1 MNTKGKLISIFIV
14 LTMIVSIIST
24 NMYSAFAEET
34 DYITAEENNLKISLT
49 NKSGVPLGGENS
61 PSISNGDEIII
72 NLGFE
77 IKNNNVGKDTLCID
91 LSKLEFIKDLL
102 GGTCFTPG
110 NDNVGSFTVEGDK
123 VYIKYKWDELKKCFP
138 NSSEYSTTVSING
151 KANYSDDNIGS
162 DGKIKFIIKNQE
174 ISVPSVS
181 PDSNI
186 KLEKTRLGDG
196 KNNNENVVVI
206 DNETY
211 QKFQIK
217 ATSNGGSN
225 TNVVLND
232 ELHSSNLSF
241 VESGTMAPTMTV
253 DNQTVSLDSSNFSV
267 NGQTATFKIGN
278 LDKDKEAIITYW
290 VKIGSGAYSEGTDK
304 RYNTLQSS
312 FTNNN
317 GESVSSNP
325 SCWTEVK
332 VNNIYVDKY
341 AQDKGTNAGK
351 KEVEWTISV
360 TGGDLNNG
368 YKFKDEETGSGDIVH
383 GKLKSHSNIVI
394 KRDNEEIGTITYDQ
408 LNSLTISDEDDLTN
422 NKIKLGKGEKLT
434 LTYTNTYE
442 ISTVDISTGYFTKNK
457 VEVKKDNFP
466 TSEKEAWYT
475 IVPVLNV
482 SINKSF
488 TNYDLKN
495 KKISWKV
502 DVKVPADFTKLKLN
516 DFVGQGHEMIL
527 DSLKINNEK
536 KNFIQ
541 NEDGSYSVDLTD
553 ITNYEV
559 EGSYHKY
566 TFTYDTKDL
575 LTDLQLI
582 NKASISYE
590 YNNNSGKADSEV
602 ITYDKNPIIS
612 KSGESEW
619 VNGIAN
625 GVQKWRVKFNL
636 QVINLQNDKNT
647 LKITDTLPEN
657 LELVKNSFKLGNED
671 VNLNITNNGQVFEA
685 DITNILREYTKNHPN
700 EKEVELTYKTKFID
714 LDKGITGKN
723 LINQI
728 QANYN
733 GQVAEPKEGTTWAEF
748 NPGGVL
754 SKSMGNYN
762 IQNPTTLSY
771 TIEVNKT
778 ATQLAPD
785 NETTLQ
791 VVDTLGSAL
800 KYNEN
805 GIKIVKVDM
814 NNSWKEID
822 ITDQCNIAIDQ
833 SKNTMTIDV
842 PDKTYLKI
850 TYTCQINLPSGT
862 KIDDSSSQELKDSV
876 SNKVTLQ
883 GTRNLNRTENKVF
896 KGEIKS
902 ASSTTHPIN
911 CSLQINKVDSSD
923 NQKKLKGATFKIYMV
938 KVVNGK
944 FEKVNKDEVHSY
956 GGSQEKT
963 TDNNGELVF
972 NNLMFDQYYCYEE
985 IGNPK
990 GYTGT
995 VKGYV
1000 LFDGNEPKQNVES
1013 EIPEGTKLQ
1022 RVYNYIGSISI
1033 DVKNKKVDTGE
1044 LKITKTISGISSQ
1057 TDLEKAKSSIKFKVT
1072 SKNNSDQV
1080 NEYTLNDFEYNESTK
1095 KWELKLNK
1103 EVGEYTV
1110 EEVVSDV
1117 DGYTLK
1123 ETTYTVNSSASV
1135 DGKAKVEKEK
1145 TTEVDFKN
1153 TYEQE
1158 KHNVVISK
1166 IDATSKLMI
1175 AGAKLQ
1181 ILNKDNTKVAHWESV
1196 EGKTKS
1202 LELAPGTY
1210 TLKEKEAPAGYKIA
1224 NPIQFTVTK
1233 DGNVKIG
1240 DTVVDQVVMED
1251 SKTSGKLTI
1260 TKTLLG
1266 IPNDDAKNKIKFV
1279 VTNNAT
1285 SKSTTY
1291 RLDDFEYD
1299 ETNNIWKKTLDVVEG
1314 GYTVEEIVEDSA
1326 GYQLELYSYQVTQ
1339 NNLQQNKVLEKKNTN
1354 VEVKDNQETTIA
1366 FTNSYKLKK
1375 HDVKISKQDLIS
1387 GDNIEG
1393 ASLQIKN
1400 KDTNEITNIVSTNQD
1415 QIVKLT
1421 FGNYIL
1427 TEILAPNGYKIAP
1440 SIEFTVTKDGKVKV
1454 NGNEVEKVIM
1464 KDQPIGKLIIT
1475 KTIKGDLTKEQAKN
1489 SIKFKV
1495 TNNKTNEENTY
1506 LLENFN
1512 YNENTKTWTKELTQV
1527 AGGYTVEELVTSI
1540 KGHKLSLTQYQ
1551 INEDGT
1557 IKKVTDKKA
1566 ENVIVKKGKT
1576 TFIEF
1581 ENNYDLDVYDVEI
1594 EKTDISGTKEVNGA
1608 KLKVIDANE
1617 IVETWTSGQ
1626 NGEKTHK
1633 LKLVPGKYT
1642 LIEESAPYGYRK
1654 AQNIE
1659 FIVDENGKIVGT
1671 NSNKVIMKDENTQ
1684 GKLILTKTI
1693 EGNISKEEAKNI
1705 TFKVTNQQTNKSEEY
1720 TLDKF
1725 DYDEANKT
1733 WTKELDV
1740 LAGQYTVEET
1750 NSSIPG
1756 YTVTTVYTVGNKEE
1770 KESKAENV
1778 QVDDQ
1783 GETTIA
1789 FTNSYKLKKSDVKIS
1804 KQDLISG
1811 DNIVG
1816 ASLQIKNKD
1825 TNEITNIVSTNQDQT
1840 VQLTFGNYILTEI
1853 LAPNGY
1859 KIAPSIEF
1867 TVTKDGK
1874 IMIDGNEV
1882 EKVIMKDQPVG
1893 KLMIIKTIKGDL
1905 TKEQAESSIKF
1916 EVTNN
1921 DSKDKKEYALSDF
1934 AYDGNNWK
1942 LELEENTGGYTVKE
1956 VVSDVDGYTLKETT
1970 YTVGNDTESGKKVSI
1985 DIEKGKTTTV
1995 AFENTYERTRY
2006 EVNIDKVDDSNEKL
2020 MGAKLQVL
2028 DETGQEVDNWTTD
2041 GTTHLLRLLPGTY
2054 TLHEIKAPEGYLTA
2068 EDITF
2073 VVGNDGKIVD
2083 HKDNIIVMKDQE
2095 KPGKLMITKTIKGD
2109 LAKEQAE
2116 KSIKFE
2122 VTNNDSKDKKE
2133 YALSDF
2139 TYDGNNWKLELEE
2152 NTGGYTVKEVVNN
2165 VEGYTLKETTYTV
2178 GNDTESGKKV
2188 SIDIEKGKTTT
2199 VAFENTY
2206 EKVDIPPKEDDT
2218 PNNENK
2224 DSSNDQP
2231 QVVSNDPKK
2240 NSSQKN
2246 NKQSTKTGDESALL
2260 ENMALMIVSLFGV
2273 LKGCKVYYKRKEC

>member
-1 MNTKGKLISIFIV
+1 MKTKSKLISIFIV

-34 DYITAEENNLKISLT
+34 DYITAEENNLNISLT

-61 PSISNGDEIII
+61 PSISNGDEIIL

-91 LSKLEFIKDLL
+91 LSTLAFIKDLL

-151 KANYSDDNIGS
+151 KANYNDDNIGS
-162 DGKIKFIIKNQE
+162 DGKINFIIKNKV

-206 DNETY
+206 DNESY

-217 ATSNGGSN
+217 ATSNGGNN
-225 TNVVLND
+225 TNVFLYDKLN
-232 ELHSSNLSF
+232 SSNLSF
-241 VESGTMAPTMTV
+241 VESGVMAPTMTV

-368 YKFKDEETGSGDIVH
+368 YKFKDEETGSGDTVH
-383 GKLKSHSNIVI
+383 GKLESHSNIVI
-394 KRDNEEIGTITYDQ
+394 KRDNKEIGTITYDQ
-408 LNSLTISDEDDLTN
+408 LNSLIISDEDDLTN

-434 LTYTNTYE
+434 LTYTNTYG
-442 ISTVDISTGYFTKNK
+442 ISNVNISKGYVTKNK

-475 IVPVLNV
+475 IVPVLSV

-495 KKISWKV
+495 KRISWKV
-502 DVKVPADFTKLKLN
+502 EVKVPADFTKLKLN

-575 LTDLQLI
+575 LTDLQLK

-590 YNNNSGKADSEV
+590 YNNKPGKANSEE

-612 KSGESEW
+612 KNGESEW
-619 VNGIAN
+619 INNIAN
-625 GVQKWRVKFNL
+625 GVQKWTVKFNL
-636 QVINLQNDKNT
+636 QVIDLQNDKNT

-657 LELVKNSFKLGNED
+657 IELIKNSFKLGNED
-671 VNLNITNNGQVFEA
+671 VNLDITNNGQVFEA
-685 DITNILREYTKNHPN
+685 DITNILREYAKKHSN
-700 EKEVELTYKTKFID
+700 EKEVVLTYKTKFID

-723 LINQI
+723 LTNQI

-748 NPGGVL
+748 NPGGAL

-814 NNSWKEID
+814 NNSWSWKEID

-923 NQKKLKGATFKIYMV
+923 NQKKLKGATFRVYMV

-944 FEKVNKDEVHSY
+944 FEKVDKDEVHSY
-956 GGSQEKT
+956 DGSQEKT

-1072 SKNNSDQV
+1072 SKKNSDQV

-1110 EEVVSDV
+1110 EEIASSP
-1117 DGYTLK
+1117 DGYTVK
-1123 ETTYTVNSSASV
+1123 TTYTVNSSASV

-1145 TTEVDFKN
+1145 TTTVAFEN

-1181 ILNKDNTKVAHWESV
+1181 ILNKDNTEVAHWKSV
-1196 EGKTKS
+1196 EGETKS

-1224 NPIQFTVTK
+1224 NPIEFTVTK

-1240 DTVVDQVVMED
+1240 NTVVDQVVMED

-1285 SKSTTY
+1285 SQSTTY
-1291 RLDDFEYD
+1291 RLNDFEYD

-1339 NNLQQNKVLEKKNTN
+1339 NNLQQNTVLEKKNTN

-1366 FTNSYKLKK
+1366 FTNSYTLKK
-1375 HDVKISKQDLIS
+1375 
-1387 GDNIEG
+1387 
-1393 ASLQIKN
+1393 
-1400 KDTNEITNIVSTNQD
+1400 
-1415 QIVKLT
+1415 
-1421 FGNYIL
+1421 Y
-1427 TEILAPNGYKIAP
+1427 
-1440 SIEFTVTKDGKVKV
+1440 
-1454 NGNEVEKVIM
+1454 
-1464 KDQPIGKLIIT
+1464 
-1475 KTIKGDLTKEQAKN
+1475 
-1489 SIKFKV
+1489 
-1495 TNNKTNEENTY
+1495 
-1506 LLENFN
+1506 
-1512 YNENTKTWTKELTQV
+1512 
-1527 AGGYTVEELVTSI
+1527 
-1540 KGHKLSLTQYQ
+1540 
-1551 INEDGT
+1551 
-1557 IKKVTDKKA
+1557 
-1566 ENVIVKKGKT
+1566 
-1576 TFIEF
+1576 
-1581 ENNYDLDVYDVEI
+1581 
-1594 EKTDISGTKEVNGA
+1594 
-1608 KLKVIDANE
+1608 
-1617 IVETWTSGQ
+1617 
-1626 NGEKTHK
+1626 
-1633 LKLVPGKYT
+1633 
-1642 LIEESAPYGYRK
+1642 
-1654 AQNIE
+1654 
-1659 FIVDENGKIVGT
+1659 
-1671 NSNKVIMKDENTQ
+1671 
-1684 GKLILTKTI
+1684 
-1693 EGNISKEEAKNI
+1693 
-1705 TFKVTNQQTNKSEEY
+1705 
-1720 TLDKF
+1720 
-1725 DYDEANKT
+1725 
-1733 WTKELDV
+1733 
-1740 LAGQYTVEET
+1740 
-1750 NSSIPG
+1750 
-1756 YTVTTVYTVGNKEE
+1756 
-1770 KESKAENV
+1770 
-1778 QVDDQ
+1778 
-1783 GETTIA
+1783 
-1789 FTNSYKLKKSDVKIS
+1789 DVKIS

-1825 TNEITNIVSTNQDQT
+1825 TDEITNIISTNQDQT
-1840 VQLTFGNYILTEI
+1840 VQLAFGNYILTEI

-1859 KIAPSIEF
+1859 KIAPSLEF
-1867 TVTKDGK
+1867 TVSKDGK
-1874 IMIDGNEV
+1874 VKVDGNEV
-1882 EKVIMKDQPVG
+1882 EKIIMKDQPIG
-1893 KLMIIKTIKGDL
+1893 KLMITKTIKGDL

-1921 DSKDKKEYALSDF
+1921 DSNDKKEYALSDF

-1942 LELEENTGGYTVKE
+1942 LEFEENTGGYTVKE
-1956 VVSDVDGYTLKETT
+1956 VVSDVDGYTLKKTT
-1970 YTVGNDTESGKKVSI
+1970 YTVGNDTESGKKVSV

-2020 MGAKLQVL
+2020 VGAKLQVL
-2028 DETGQEVDNWTTD
+2028 DETGQEIDNWTTD
-2041 GTTHLLRLLPGTY
+2041 GTTHSLSLLPGTY
-2054 TLHEIKAPEGYLTA
+2054 TLHEVEAPEGYLTA
-2068 EDITF
+2068 EDIKF
-2073 VVGNDGKIVD
+2073 VVGNDGKIID

-2095 KPGKLMITKTIKGD
+2095 KPGKLMITKTIKGG
-2109 LAKEQAE
+2109 LTKEQVE
-2116 KSIKFE
+2116 SSVKFE
-2122 VTNNDSKDKKE
+2122 VTNNDTKDKKE

-2152 NTGGYTVKEVVNN
+2152 NTGGYTVKEVVSD
-2165 VEGYTLKETTYTV
+2165 VEGYTLKKTTYTV

-2188 SIDIEKGKTTT
+2188 SVDIEKGKTTT
-2199 VAFENTY
+2199 VTFENTY
-2206 EKVDIPPKEDDT
+2206 EKVDIPSKEDDT

-2224 DSSNDQP
+2224 DSSNNQP
-2231 QVVSNDPKK
+2231 QVVSNDSKK

-2260 ENMALMIVSLFGV
+2260 ENMALMIVSLFGI